1 MSRTLWSLVLLLPAA
16 AAGCTNGQPPPPAG
30 KPPDVVVSRAIRKQ
44 VTDYEEFQGKSDA
57 EKAVDVRARVSGYLD
72 KIYVAREDDELVD
85 GKKPPIREGTDVKKG
100 QVLFVVQEK
109 PFRDALTQAEKTLQ
123 GLMVQRNFNKRNAE
137 RLRTSGAGTSPTDVD
152 TADTAWRYSE
162 EQVGSAEAAVAIA
175 RQNLDW
181 ATIRAPFAGRIGR
194 RMVDHGNVVKADD
207 TILTRIV
214 SLEPTYAY
222 FDVDERTHLRLQ
234 RALERQGISPTDSRD
249 RPVDMG
255 LSDETGFPHRGT
267 IDFTDNRVDPDSG
280 SVWLRG
286 VFANPTK
293 LLTPGLFVRVRLPIG
308 EPHQA
313 IVIPEQAL
321 ATDQGQKHVWVVDD
335 QNHATYRQ
343 LELGAQ
349 HSSLRVVDKGIEE
362 GERVIV
368 SGLQK
373 VRNDPEKHYADV
385 HVIRD
390 DPTDGE
396 KQ

>member
-249 RPVDMG
+249 RPVDIG